1 DDAEYVVDTRQERA
15 LINKAVA
22 YQGKDMV
29 FAKGKLNVLGLDTMT
44 SIQNTPFLDTLSV
57 KGDGTLSV
65 ASSGFGFYSGE
76 WTLDFFNGFSKS
88 LQQEE
93 EEEEED
99 EEEEEEEEE
108 EQTEEEKQKEK
119 DQGGGKEDSALNKSL
134 TWATGYIGE
143 RLNPLRQLL

>member
-1 DDAEYVVDTRQERA
+1 IEEVPAYQLVAFEGEEELGEFKESLNEEPERGSDEEEEAGEEVLDEIRGMMQQIGSGDDAEYVVDTRQERA

-65 ASSGFGFYSGE
+65 ASSGFVFYSGE

-88 LQQEE
+88 
-93 EEEEED
+93 
-99 EEEEEEEEE
+99 
-108 EQTEEEKQKEK
+108 
-119 DQGGGKEDSALNKSL
+119 
-134 TWATGYIGE
+134 
-143 RLNPLRQLL
+143 